1 MGKGAFFRIKKY
13 LFDRESGFFREMS
26 AFGNFIVLSFL
37 LLIFFGF
44 NYNFLRVY
52 FCFLSLE
59 LISCL
64 IKLVFYKER
73 PKKEKHSNIL
83 EKISASSFPS
93 SHSARSIFVFLVI
106 FFQLTGHVKLLL
118 ILVPFAVGL
127 SRVLIRK
134 HYVSDV
140 IAGYVLGLIIFMSY
154 FLF

>member
-1 MGKGAFFRIKKY
+1 MGKGVFFRTKKY

-26 AFGNFIVLSFL
+26 AFGNFIVLSSL
-37 LLIFFGF
+37 LLVFFGL
-44 NYNFLRVY
+44 NYDFLRVY
-52 FCFLSLE
+52 FYFLLLE

-73 PKKEKHSNIL
+73 PKMENHSNIL

-106 FFQLTGHVKLLL
+106 FLQLTGYVKLLL
-118 ILVPFAVGL
+118 LLVPFAVGL
-127 SRVLIRK
+127 SRVLTRK

-140 IAGYVLGLIIFMSY
+140 VAGYVLGLTILICY